1 MRKIWL
7 GAFSLVALYG
17 CANNPLSSDSHLSS
31 LPQGV
36 SLIEEVK
43 AEPGKAMIPYS
54 KYQLDNGLTVILSPD
69 DSDPL
74 VHVDV
79 TYHVGS
85 AREEIGK
92 SGFAHFFEHMM
103 FQGSEHVGDQEH
115 FKIIT
120 EAGEPLMG
128 LRTATEPTILKPCLQ
143 ISWKKCCGWSRIE
156 WASCL
161 MPFHNVSLRSSVIR

>member
-17 CANNPLSSDSHLSS
+17 CSTSNLPSVSLFSS
-31 LPQGV
+31 LPEGV
-36 SLIEEVK
+36 TLIEEVDPQ
-43 AEPGKAMIPYS
+43 PGKAMIPYS
-54 KYQLDNGLTVILSPD
+54 KYKLDNGLTVILSPD

-120 EAGEPLMG
+120 EAGG
-128 LRTATEPTILKPCLQ
+128 T
-143 ISWKKCCGWSRIE
+143 
-156 WASCL
+156 
-161 MPFHNVSLRSSVIR
+161 